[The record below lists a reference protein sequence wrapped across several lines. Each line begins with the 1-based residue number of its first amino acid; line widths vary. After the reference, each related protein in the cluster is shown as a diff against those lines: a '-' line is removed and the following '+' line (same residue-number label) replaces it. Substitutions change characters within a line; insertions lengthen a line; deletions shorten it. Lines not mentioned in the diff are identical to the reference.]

1 MSRIYLLIILLLSST
16 PSYALESYLDMEGF
30 VYTGPVPYSEF
41 VSDWSSGFQKNN
53 NVIGYSWLE
62 AGVHNQRWGLAI
74 VQQQYMQMQ
83 LSDDAAEFYYLTQ
96 NRLPLETGRQYQIDY
111 RVDAYTTE
119 GVRLF
124 HRTNPLQNLS
134 LQIGAHIMKGSELQ
148 SGYTKGNITASSSSD
163 YDFDNLQVDYR
174 YSDDR
179 LFNSAVESIKG
190 EGIALDLTAHW
201 SISRNNQ
208 LSLQVRNLGGYIK
221 WKNNPRSSGT
231 IASSDKEYD
240 DNGYATVNP
249 TLNGN
254 TQTESYR
261 QQLPLLWQSEFEY
274 HYSSRGRLHA
284 QIMGSEVQN
293 FYRVGMSYRVFGKQ
307 SLKLLYT
314 LNTQSFSFGYQNE
327 WLSLQMQFDAAK
339 LNESHTLGLWLQAN
353 YGF

>member
-1 MSRIYLLIILLLSST
+1 MPRIYLLIILLLSST
-16 PSYALESYLDMEGF
+16 PIYALESYLDMEGF

-74 VQQQYMQMQ
+74 VQQQYMQME

-96 NRLPLETGRQYQIDY
+96 NRLPLDAGRQYQIDY

-124 HRTNPLQNLS
+124 HRTNPFQNLS

-148 SGYTKGNITASSSSD
+148 SGYTKGNITASSRSD
-163 YDFDNLQVDYR
+163 YDFDNLQVDYH
-174 YSDDR
+174 YSEDR
-179 LFNSAVESIKG
+179 LFNGVVESITG

-201 SISRNNQ
+201 AISRNNQ

-221 WKNNPRSSGT
+221 WKDNPRSSGT
-231 IASSDKEYD
+231 IESSDKEYD
-240 DNGYATVNP
+240 DNGYTTVNS
-249 TLNGN
+249 TLNGI
-254 TQTESYR
+254 TQTENYR
-261 QQLPLLWQSEFEY
+261 QQLPLLWQSEFEH

-284 QIMGSEVQN
+284 QLMGSEVQS

-307 SLKLLYT
+307 SLTLLYT

-327 WLSLQMQFDAAK
+327 WLSLQMQFDATK
-339 LNESHTLGLWLQAN
+339 PNESHTLGLWLQAN

>member
-1 MSRIYLLIILLLSST
+1 MPRIYLLIILLLSST

-41 VSDWSSGFQKNN
+41 VGDWSSGFQKNN

-74 VQQQYMQMQ
+74 VQQQYIQMQ

-111 RVDAYTTE
+111 KVDAYAAE

-124 HRTNPLQNLS
+124 HRTNPFQSLS
-134 LQIGAHIMKGSELQ
+134 LQLGAQVIKGSELQ
-148 SGYTKGNITASSSSD
+148 SGYARGNINASSSSD
-163 YDFDNLQVDYR
+163 YDFDNVQVDYR
-174 YSDDR
+174 YSDDKI
-179 LFNSAVESIKG
+179 FNGVAESIKG
-190 EGIALDLTAHW
+190 EGIAFDLAARW

-208 LSLQVRNLGGYIK
+208 FSLQVRNLAGYIK
-221 WKNNPRSSGT
+221 WKDNPRSTGT
-231 IASSDKEYD
+231 IESSD
-240 DNGYATVNP
+240 TVNP
-249 TLNGN
+249 TLIGDTRRDN
-254 TQTESYR
+254 YR
-261 QQLPLLWQSEFEY
+261 QRLPLLWQSEFEY

-284 QIMGSEVQN
+284 QIMGSEVQD
-293 FYRVGMSYRVFGKQ
+293 FYRIGTSYRVFGKQ

-327 WLSLQMQFDAAK
+327 WLNLLMQFDASRPD
-339 LNESHTLGLWLQAN
+339 ESHTLGLLLQAN
-353 YGF
+353 YVL

>member
-1 MSRIYLLIILLLSST
+1 MPRIYLLIILLLSST
-16 PSYALESYLDMEGF
+16 PTYALESYLDMEGF

-62 AGVHNQRWGLAI
+62 AGAHNQRWGLSI

-96 NRLPLETGRQYQIDY
+96 NKLPLDTGRQYQIDY
-111 RVDAYTTE
+111 KVEAYTTE

-124 HRTNPLQNLS
+124 HRTNPFQNLS
-134 LQIGAHIMKGSELQ
+134 LQLGAHVMKGSELQ
-148 SGYTKGNITASSSSD
+148 SGYTKGNINASSSSD

-174 YSDDR
+174 YSEDR
-179 LFNSAVESIKG
+179 IFNGVAESITG
-190 EGIALDLTAHW
+190 EGIALDLAARW
-201 SISRNNQ
+201 AISRNNQ
-208 LSLQVRNLGGYIK
+208 LSLQLRNLAGYIK
-221 WKNNPRSSGT
+221 WKDSPRSSGT
-231 IASSDKEYD
+231 IESSDKEYD

-249 TLNGN
+249 TLNGA
-254 TQTESYR
+254 TQTENYR
-261 QQLPLLWQSEFEY
+261 QQLPLLWQSEFEH

-284 QIMGSEVQN
+284 QIMGSEVQS

-327 WLSLQMQFDAAK
+327 WLSLLMQFDATK
-339 LNESHTLGLWLQAN
+339 LNESHTLGLRLQAN